1 MKNVIYKILFKIFN
15 KINKFKII
23 VSIKYYELETNQKI
37 NYVTQGE
44 GGLVLSG
51 DITKFRI
58 AETSHLKS
66 GSYIE
71 CSGGVLIGEYFHTG
85 RGLMI
90 FSVAHDYLKA
100 EALPY
105 DEKVLFSPVI
115 IGDFVWCGAN
125 VSILPGVIIGQ
136 GAIIGMNSVVTKDV
150 PENAIVVGNPAQ
162 VIKYR
167 DKEKVE
173 SLIKDKKFN

>member
-1 MKNVIYKILFKIFN
+1 MRNIFYKILFKIFN
-15 KINKFKII
+15 KINEFRIL
-23 VSIKYYELETNQKI
+23 VRLKYYESVTNQKI
-37 NYVTQGE
+37 NYVNQGE

-66 GSYIE
+66 RTFIE
-71 CSGGVLIGEYFHTG
+71 CSGCVVIGDYFHTG
-85 RGLMI
+85 RGLTI
-90 FSVAHDYLKA
+90 YSVAHDYLNA

-105 DEKVLFSPVI
+105 DDKVLYLPVI
-115 IGDFVWCGAN
+115 IKDFVWCGAN

-150 PENAIVVGNPAQ
+150 PENAIVAGNPARI
-162 VIKYR
+162 IKYR
-167 DKEKVE
+167 DEVKVA
-173 SLIKDKKFN
+173 SLIKDKKFY